1 MKLRMNL
8 PNKLTMLRIILVPV
22 FVVFAAQTEVA
33 WCQFAALGIFVAASL
48 TDMLDGR
55 IARSQHLVTDFG
67 KFMDPI
73 ADKLLVMSALVML
86 VERADNPNNYGAYM
100 PAWIC
105 IVMLAREFMVSGFR
119 LVASTKGKVIAAGIW
134 GKLKTISQMIYIPM
148 ALLIIPFYHIDLE
161 MHKYWK
167 LITWILM
174 YVSAALT
181 LWSGFKYIWD
191 NREFIKDM

>member
-1 MKLRMNL
+1 MNL
-8 PNKLTMLRIILVPV
+8 PNKLTLLRIILVPV
-22 FVVFAAQTEVA
+22 FVVFAAMTDSMA
-33 WCQFAALGIFVAASL
+33 CQLVALGIFIAASL

-55 IARSQHLVTDFG
+55 IARAQHLVTDFG

-86 VERADNPNNYGAYM
+86 VERTGDPSNLGAYM
-100 PAWIC
+100 PAWVC
-105 IVMLAREFMVSGFR
+105 IIMLAREFMVSGFR

-148 ALLIIPFYHIDLE
+148 ALLIIPFYHIDLDV
-161 MHKYWK
+161 HKYWK
-167 LITWILM
+167 LFTWIMM
-174 YVSAALT
+174 YLSAALT

>member
-1 MKLRMNL
+1 MNL

-22 FVVFAAQTEVA
+22 FVIFVSMTHSAA
-33 WCQFAALGIFVAASL
+33 CQWAALGIFVAASI

-86 VERADNPNNYGAYM
+86 VERRGDPNSLGSSM
-100 PAWIC
+100 PAWVC
-105 IVMLAREFMVSGFR
+105 IIMLAREFAVSGFR
-119 LVASTKGKVIAAGIW
+119 LVAAAKGRVIAAGPW

-148 ALLIIPFYHIDLE
+148 ALLIIPIYNIDLDA
-161 MHKYWK
+161 HHYWK
-167 LITWILM
+167 LITTIMM
-174 YVSAALT
+174 YLSMALT
-181 LWSGFKYIWD
+181 LYSGFDYIWK
-191 NREFIKDM
+191 NRVLLTDM